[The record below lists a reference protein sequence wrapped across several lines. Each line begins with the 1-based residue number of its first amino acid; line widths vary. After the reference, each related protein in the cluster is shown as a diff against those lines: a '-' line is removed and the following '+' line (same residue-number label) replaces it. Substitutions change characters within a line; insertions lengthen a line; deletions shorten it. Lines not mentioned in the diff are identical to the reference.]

1 MDKLAIA
8 YMPGIGNVDVGN
20 NTASAIASGG
30 TIVSSPPSSSPA
42 PVSSGGG
49 SSGGSSYPSSLLPPT
64 TNNAPSLLPGASAG
78 TSGDSTSALA
88 RYASDSAARDAEI
101 ARAQAV
107 YQAQSELGNWGAA
120 SSAHDWANQVRDAGG
135 LGGTY
140 NTLDGSPLLP
150 TSVAPPPPVPK
161 PLPQLPQLP
170 QIPQYTPYQP
180 QEFQYTPPNYSISA
194 DPSKTSFI
202 PTARAKDRW
211 LQQEQ
216 MNADNAYKQYTSQ
229 FGAYQQTYKQ
239 QQDAITNAL
248 AQKELETKT
257 IAEQAAA
264 ALKAAGVKSEA
275 EKVALT
281 AAQNRWQTLGYV
293 ANEADAALLGV
304 PVGTKTNDASY
315 RDASLAKGSGG
326 GSSSGITPYQE
337 FQITNTVDAAARDY
351 AKMMAEDEGR
361 IGKPGTYVDA
371 NGQTQGVANTYQ
383 QIYDAYYQKYLQ
395 DYWGKQ

>member
-1 MDKLAIA
+1 MAATTTAAPTSWTTSQAQQITGQSNPVSTANAPLTISNSGS
-8 YMPGIGNVDVGN
+8 PGNSSSLIPSANN
-20 NTASAIASGG
+20 NT
-30 TIVSSPPSSSPA
+30 
-42 PVSSGGG
+42 
-49 SSGGSSYPSSLLPPT
+49 SSLI
-64 TNNAPSLLPGASAG
+64 PSAGVSAG

-88 RYASDSAARDAEI
+88 QYAKDSAARDKEI

-107 YQAQSELGNWGAA
+107 YQAQAALGNWDAA
-120 SSAHDWANQVRDAGG
+120 NSAHLWANQVRDTGG
-135 LGGTY
+135 LAGTY
-140 NTLDGSPLLP
+140 NTLDGSPLSNP
-150 TSVAPPPPVPK
+150 TPKVEEKTPLIPDVPK
-161 PLPQLPQLP
+161 VTLPELPVYQ
-170 QIPQYTPYQP
+170 PYQQ
-180 QEFQYTPPNYSISA
+180 QEFQYTPPNYSIST

-202 PTARAKDRW
+202 PTTRAKDRW

-216 MNADNAYKQYTSQ
+216 MNAENAYKQYTSQ

-351 AKMMAEDEGR
+351 AKMMAEDEDR

>member
-1 MDKLAIA
+1 MAVWYKDSN
-8 YMPGIGNVDVGN
+8 GIDHYG
-20 NTASAIASGG
+20 TPSTTSESASVATSTQPSGSLSSYSGG
-30 TIVSSPPSSSPA
+30 GG
-42 PVSSGGG
+42 SGGG
-49 SSGGSSYPSSLLPPT
+49 SS
-64 TNNAPSLLPGASAG
+64 PSLIPSTPTPSVTPTNIN
-78 TSGDSTSALA
+78 TSGLTGYALA
-88 RYASDSAARDAEI
+88 YANARNQGLNDVASHAAATLATGNAGNGGTGTNFTTFDSGTGGNGNGTTSYNLDM
-101 ARAQAV
+101 
-107 YQAQSELGNWGAA
+107 LGN
-120 SSAHDWANQVRDAGG
+120 
-135 LGGTY
+135 Y
-140 NTLDGSPLLP
+140 SPTK
-150 TSVAPPPPVPK
+150 TSLIPAIIEQPKTPLIPEVPK
-161 PLPQLPQLP
+161 
-170 QIPQYTPYQP
+170 IPEYIPYQP
-180 QEFQYTPPNYSISA
+180 KEFQATTPNYSISA

-315 RDASLAKGSGG
+315 RDATLAKSGGGGSG